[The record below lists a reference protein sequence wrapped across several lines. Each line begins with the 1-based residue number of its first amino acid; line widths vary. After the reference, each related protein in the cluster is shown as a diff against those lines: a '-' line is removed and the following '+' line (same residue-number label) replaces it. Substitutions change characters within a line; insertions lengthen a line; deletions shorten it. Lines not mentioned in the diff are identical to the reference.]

1 MKWVFIAAGWC
12 HSDRMVAKDVIIT
25 LIAGIGE
32 LIGMTSFKSSGP
44 TCSQITK
51 ETKSWSFY
59 SVRRQHLLTFNIVF
73 ETRYNTHYLST
84 CYLFLTLCPP
94 FSSLLQGIKT
104 CPSQKKKKKKKKI
117 IPLLFLFPL
126 KEGEF
131 FFFFLVWESAI
142 KLKKAQGNEL
152 QCLIGRKIA
161 LWTWRKKKGPE

>member
-1 MKWVFIAAGWC
+1 MKRVFIAAGWC

-44 TCSQITK
+44 TCSQIIK

-59 SVRRQHLLTFNIVF
+59 SVRRQHLLTFNIAF

-104 CPSQKKKKKKKKI
+104 CPSQKKIKI

-131 FFFFLVWESAI
+131 FFFFFWSENQPLNWRR
-142 KLKKAQGNEL
+142 LKEMNCNVL
-152 QCLIGRKIA
+152 
-161 LWTWRKKKGPE
+161 